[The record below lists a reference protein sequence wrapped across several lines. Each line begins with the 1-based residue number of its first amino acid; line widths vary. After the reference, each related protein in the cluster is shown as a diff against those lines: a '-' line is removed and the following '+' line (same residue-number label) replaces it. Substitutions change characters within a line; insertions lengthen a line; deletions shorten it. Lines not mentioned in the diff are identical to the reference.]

1 MLKRFAWWFVI
12 AANFLWMANASAQLI
27 DDIEVRATGNRAEV
41 SLKLAAQVRLVRNAV
56 SADGKTLTIFFQITQ
71 SDEAVARVVEEVR
84 KSPPNSPVAPFT
96 VSYLP
101 LNQTGI
107 RHLDVTFSQS
117 VKPTVRIGGNGRS
130 FLLTFASLQSPAERA
145 TVPTAVPAPASVPA
159 PIPASAASNE
169 AAAVAAPA
177 PSTVV
182 ASPPAT
188 AIASAETRSILE
200 RAKKAL
206 AGKDFETA
214 LAQFNILL
222 NLPQNETTL
231 EAQELIG
238 TARLGLG
245 QTRAARA
252 EFDMYLK
259 LYPTGDGAARVRERL
274 KELDRAPTVA
284 ASASG
289 APKPSSTTMWGSV
302 SQSYY
307 GGQSRIDTSTIIVTP
322 ATNATI
328 IDQQSITG
336 TDQSSLVTNI
346 DLNARIRS
354 GDWDTR
360 MSVRDT
366 YTASFLRNI
375 ASRNRLTA
383 AYADVKNQA
392 GHYGFR
398 FGRQSP
404 TGAGVLYRFDG
415 ISGNYAFSPTWKAN
429 FVAGTPSDVT
439 PGERKSFYGAS
450 VDAEGILPNLGAT
463 VYAIEQRAGSYS
475 DRRAFGTEL
484 RYNTERVNTIGT
496 FDYDV
501 LFRRV
506 NIGSVQATYN
516 VPDTITFNALYDFRA
531 SPPLQLTN
539 GMAGVN
545 AFTLVDL
552 MGQVNLR
559 TARDYASALT
569 ATSRVASLGFTVP
582 FAKTWQ
588 AGLDYRISS
597 VSGTGATPAMPA
609 SEASGQIKTITGQLI
624 ASSVWGPSDVFVV
637 NSSYLTAPTYNGW
650 LVALNPRFVIA
661 TQWTVEPVVRW
672 FRQVSTNGQTLTRWS
687 PSLRGSYRWSE
698 KIYIDAEAS
707 WELSRSNSA
716 SVNQNSNHLF
726 YYIGYRYDF

>member
-1 MLKRFAWWFVI
+1 MLKRIAWWFVV
-12 AANFLWMANASAQLI
+12 AVNALCVTSVSAQLI
-27 DDIEVRATGNRAEV
+27 DDIEVRAVANRAEV
-41 SLKLAAQVRLVRNAV
+41 TLKLAAQVRLVRNAV
-56 SADGKTLTIFFQITQ
+56 SADGKTLEIFFQITQ
-71 SDEAVARVVEEVR
+71 SDEAIARIVEEAR
-84 KSPPNSPVAPFT
+84 KSPPNAPIEPFT
-96 VSYLP
+96 VSYSP

-107 RHLDVTFSQS
+107 RRLDVVFSQS
-117 VKPTVRIGGNGRS
+117 VKPVVRLGGNARS
-130 FLLTFASLQSPAERA
+130 IVLTLPLLQSPAERA
-145 TVPTAVPAPASVPA
+145 AVAPAVPAAAPPPVAATSAEVKPPVAAEPAASAPASSMSSSDV
-159 PIPASAASNE
+159 
-169 AAAVAAPA
+169 
-177 PSTVV
+177 
-182 ASPPAT
+182 
-188 AIASAETRSILE
+188 RSILD

-206 AGKDFETA
+206 AGKDFDTA

-222 NLPQNETTL
+222 NMPQHEATL

-238 TARLGLG
+238 AARVGLG
-245 QTRAARA
+245 QTKAARA
-252 EFDMYLK
+252 EYDMYLK
-259 LYPTGDGAARVRERL
+259 LYPTGDGATRVRERL
-274 KELDRAPTVA
+274 KELDRAPAVA
-284 ASASG
+284 STAAGG
-289 APKPSSTTMWGSV
+289 AKPSSTTMWGSV

-322 ATNATI
+322 ATNATT
-328 IDQQSITG
+328 IDQQTITG

-354 GDWDTR
+354 GDWETR

-366 YTASFLRNI
+366 YTASLLRNI

-392 GHYGFR
+392 DHYGIR

-439 PGERKSFYGAS
+439 PGERKAFYGAS

-463 VYAIEQRAGSYS
+463 AYFIEQRAGSYA
-475 DRRAFGTEL
+475 DRRAVGTEL
-484 RYNTERVNTIGT
+484 RYNTERINTIGT
-496 FDYDV
+496 FDYDL
-501 LFRRV
+501 LFRRI
-506 NIGSVQATYN
+506 NIGSVQATYT
-516 VPDTITFNALYDFRA
+516 VPETITFNALYDYRA

-545 AFTLVDL
+545 AFTLADL

-559 TARDYASALT
+559 TAQDYASALT

-597 VSGTGATPAMPA
+597 VSGTGATPALPA
-609 SEASGQIKTITGQLI
+609 SDASGDIKTITAQLI
-624 ASSVWGPSDVFVV
+624 ASSIWGPSDVFVV

-650 LVALNPRFVIA
+650 LVAFNPRFVIA
-661 TQWTVEPVVRW
+661 TQWTVEPVLRW

-698 KIYIDAEAS
+698 KVYIDAEAS
-707 WELSRSNSA
+707 WELSRSNSV

>member
-27 DDIEVRATGNRAEV
+27 DDIDVRAAGNRAEV
-41 SLKLAAQVRLVRNAV
+41 TLKLAAQVRLIRNAV
-56 SADGKTLTIFFQITQ
+56 SADGKTLEIFFQITQ
-71 SDEAVARVVEEVR
+71 SDEAVARVVEEAR
-84 KSPPNSPVAPFT
+84 KSPPNAPVEPFT
-96 VSYLP
+96 VSYSP

-107 RHLDVTFSQS
+107 RRLDVVFSQS
-117 VKPTVRIGGNGRS
+117 VKPVVRLGGNARS
-130 FLLTFASLQSPAERA
+130 IVLTLPLLQSPAERA
-145 TVPTAVPAPASVPA
+145 TVVASKPVEAQQPTTAASPAAVVPEPAAA
-159 PIPASAASNE
+159 AASA
-169 AAAVAAPA
+169 
-177 PSTVV
+177 
-182 ASPPAT
+182 PAT
-188 AIASAETRSILE
+188 AIASSEARSILE

-206 AGKDFETA
+206 AGKDFDTA

-238 TARLGLG
+238 SARVGLG
-245 QTRAARA
+245 QMRAARA
-252 EFDMYLK
+252 EYDMYLK
-259 LYPTGDGAARVRERL
+259 LYPTGEGAARVRERL
-274 KELDRAPTVA
+274 KELDRAPVVA
-284 ASASG
+284 ATGSSG
-289 APKPSSTTMWGSV
+289 TKPSSTTLWGSV

-336 TDQSSLVTNI
+336 TDQSSLVTNL

-354 GDWDTR
+354 GDWETR

-366 YTASFLRNI
+366 YTASFLKNI

-392 GHYGFR
+392 DHYGIR
-398 FGRQSP
+398 VGRQSP

-415 ISGNYAFSPTWKAN
+415 VSGNYAFSPTWKVN
-429 FVAGTPSDVT
+429 FVAGTPSDLT
-439 PGERKSFYGAS
+439 PGERKAFYGAS

-463 VYAIEQRAGSYS
+463 VYGIEQRAGPYA

-484 RYNTERVNTIGT
+484 RFNTERVNTIGT

-545 AFTLVDL
+545 AFTLADL

-559 TARDYASALT
+559 TAQDYASTLT

-637 NSSYLTAPTYNGW
+637 NSSYLSAPTYNGW

>member
-1 MLKRFAWWFVI
+1 MFKRFAWCFVI
-12 AANFLWMANASAQLI
+12 AVNFLLMASASAQLI
-27 DDIEVRATGNRAEV
+27 DDIEVRAVGSRAEV
-41 SLKLAAQVRLVRNAV
+41 TIKLAAQIRLVRNAV
-56 SADGKTLTIFFQITQ
+56 SANGKTLEVFFQITQ
-71 SDEAVARVVEEVR
+71 SDEAVARIVEEAR
-84 KSPPNSPVAPFT
+84 KSPPNSPVVPFT
-96 VSYLP
+96 VSYSP

-107 RHLDVTFSQS
+107 RRLDVVFSQS
-117 VKPTVRIGGNGRS
+117 VKPTIRLGGNGRS
-130 FLLTFASLQSPAERA
+130 LLLTLPSLQSPAERA
-145 TVPTAVPAPASVPA
+145 TVVPAAPATAVTPAPAKAAEAVP
-159 PIPASAASNE
+159 
-169 AAAVAAPA
+169 
-177 PSTVV
+177 PSPTPE
-182 ASPPAT
+182 PPAVVSSTPPT
-188 AIASAETRSILE
+188 ALASAETRSILE

-206 AGKDFETA
+206 DGKDYDTA

-238 TARLGLG
+238 AARVGLG
-245 QTRAARA
+245 QTKAARA
-252 EFDMYLK
+252 EYEMFLK
-259 LYPTGDGAARVRERL
+259 LYPTSDGATRVRQRL
-274 KELDRAPTVA
+274 LELDRAPTVA
-284 ASASG
+284 STQTGKS
-289 APKPSSTTMWGSV
+289 KPSSTTLWGSV

-322 ATNATI
+322 ATNATT
-328 IDQQSITG
+328 IDQQTITG
-336 TDQSSLVTNI
+336 TDQSSLVTNL

-354 GDWDTR
+354 GDWETR

-366 YTASFLRNI
+366 YTASFLKNI

-392 GHYGFR
+392 DHYGVR
-398 FGRQSP
+398 LGRQSP

-415 ISGNYAFSPTWKAN
+415 ISGNYAFSPTWKVN

-439 PGERKSFYGAS
+439 PGERKAFYGAS

-545 AFTLVDL
+545 AFTLADL

-559 TARDYASALT
+559 TAKEYASALT

-597 VSGTGATPAMPA
+597 VSGTGATPALPA
-609 SEASGQIKTITGQLI
+609 SEASGQIKTVTGQLI

-637 NSSYLTAPTYNGW
+637 NGSYLSAPTYNGW
-650 LVALNPRFVIA
+650 LIALNPRFVIA
-661 TQWTVEPVVRW
+661 SQWTVEPVVRW